1 MRYLGAALI
10 ILAAALIASA
20 YRERL
25 HMRVRATEDV
35 LALVR
40 YIRERIVS
48 GLEPPRVWARGFSGE
63 NQTLREMTAE
73 IMRGVSPLDA
83 YSDVRQR
90 LQLSADAD
98 ACLSELLSALGG
110 IDIAR
115 GARLLERAEDTL
127 SDILGKMRREAAERT
142 RLAALVALML
152 SVGGAIVI
160 I

>member
-20 YRERL
+20 YKERL
-25 HMRVRATEDV
+25 HLSVSATEDV

-48 GLEPPRVWARGFSGE
+48 GLEPPHVWARGFSGE
-63 NQTLREMTAE
+63 NGVLREMMTR
-73 IMRGVSPLDA
+73 IRGGASPLDA
-83 YSDVRQR
+83 YLGVREE
-90 LQLSADAD
+90 LPLPADAD
-98 ACLSELLSALGG
+98 GCFCELLSTLGG
-110 IDIAR
+110 IDMAR
-115 GARLLERAEDTL
+115 GAKLLERAEDTL
-127 SDILGKMRREAAERT
+127 SDILGKIRREAAERT
-142 RLAALVALML
+142 RVAALVALML